1 VPVERLEGVLNDL
14 LGRLPVIDHESS
26 QRNQTP
32 IVVMEELRD
41 DRSCRQRGDSR
52 LPYDVAVR
60 HVDSLDSIVR
70 ERTREGWIG

>member
-1 VPVERLEGVLNDL
+1 
-14 LGRLPVIDHESS
+14 
-26 QRNQTP
+26 
-32 IVVMEELRD
+32 MKELRD

-52 LPYDVAVR
+52 LPYDIAVR